1 MFHNTIDLKGLPWK
15 TTEGDISR
23 FLKNC
28 KILKIEIIFDDYWK
42 HSGLARVQLDSE
54 DDLRKAI
61 KCHKNFFDI
70 RKIEV
75 TKVLNNE
82 NTKKEISSKE
92 TTTTK
97 TTKEKGNQTWTWKER
112 YRRYTRFP

>member
-1 MFHNTIDLKGLPWK
+1 MSNNSIDLKGLPWK

-61 KCHKNFFDI
+61 KCHKNFIGI
-70 RKIEV
+70 RSIEV
-75 TKVLNNE
+75 SKVLN
-82 NTKKEISSKE
+82 KKEISSKE
-92 TTTTK
+92 TSK
-97 TTKEKGNQTWTWKER
+97 TDSDEKENQTWTWKER
-112 YRRYTRFP
+112 DRNYTQFP